1 MALLR
6 PDQGR
11 EEPMK
16 GDDLEHEQVVIDRAY
31 LSLAAMRARATGL
44 LADLRAAGKPDP
56 DLEFSLSRR
65 IAQLSDVKR
74 PLCFGRIDQEDGATW
89 YLGRRHVEDDKSD
102 PLVIEWRVPVA
113 MPFYRARP
121 GEPLGL
127 VRRRQLMVEDRRLVS
142 YADDRFGEGADISGE
157 HRIRGGDALLAELE
171 RARTGE
177 MADIVATIQAEQDE
191 VIRAPLEGV
200 LAVQGGPG
208 TGKTAIGLHRAAYL
222 LYNHPE
228 LARAGVLVVGPS
240 RTFLRYIA
248 QVLPSLGEEAV
259 IQVAVADL
267 VPSAR
272 ATVTDPDEVQRLKGD
287 ERMAALLAK
296 ALVDRRRPLEDD
308 LSVHV
313 GLRRV
318 VVPAGAVNRL
328 VESLVARRSAY
339 QAGRAALRAN
349 LVGLVERSALA
360 ASGPVSLERA
370 RVARELGA
378 QDSFAAALDR
388 AWPSV
393 SAATFVAELLA
404 SPSRLASAAAGLLD
418 PAEQSQLV
426 RRGRGTDTP
435 GSDRPARKRPAF
447 ALADLPL
454 IDEAQALLHGRG
466 RTYGHV
472 VVDEAQDLS
481 PMQLRML
488 ARRCPGGSLTVLG
501 DLAQSTGVWSH
512 TSWEDVVGY
521 LPRPDGW
528 RREELT
534 LGYRAPGQVLDF
546 ASRLLPEAAPGIRPT
561 ASVRAGRRSPRV
573 IRVEAGELF
582 AAACRESAELAA
594 EGYHVGCIVADDQL
608 RNAARVLA
616 ALGIEHGIAERDGLH
631 KPVTLLA
638 ATGAKGLEF
647 DAVVVVE
654 PAAIAGSTPRG
665 LRLLYVALTRPI
677 QHLSVVHTEP
687 LPAALA
693 GAA

>member
-1 MALLR
+1 MT
-6 PDQGR
+6 
-11 EEPMK
+11 
-16 GDDLEHEQVVIDRAY
+16 GDDLQHEQAVIDRAY
-31 LSLAAMRARATGL
+31 SGLAAMRARTTGL
-44 LADLRAAGKPDP
+44 LAELRAAGKPDP

-65 IAQLSDVKR
+65 ISQLSDVNR
-74 PLCFGRIDQEDGATW
+74 PLCFGRIDREDGTTW

-127 VRRRQLMVEDRRLVS
+127 VRRRQLMVEQRRLVS
-142 YADDRFGEGADISGE
+142 YADDRFGEGADAAGE

-222 LYNHPE
+222 LYNHPD

-259 IQVAVADL
+259 VQVAVADL
-267 VPSAR
+267 VPGVR
-272 ATVTDPDEVQRLKGD
+272 CTVADPDEVQRLKGD
-287 ERMAALLAK
+287 ERMALLVAK
-296 ALVDRRRPLEDD
+296 ALADRRQPLEDD

-318 VVPAGAVNRL
+318 VVPAEAVNRL
-328 VESLVARRSAY
+328 VESLAARGAPY
-339 QAGRAALRAN
+339 QSGRAALRAN
-349 LVGLVERSALA
+349 LVGLVERSALQA
-360 ASGPVSLERA
+360 IGPVSLERA
-370 RVARELGA
+370 RVARELA
-378 QDSFAAALDR
+378 TQESFAATLDR

-393 SAATFVAELLA
+393 SAATLVAELLA
-404 SPSRLASAAAGLLD
+404 SPSRLAAAAAGLLD
-418 PAEQSQLV
+418 PGEQSRLL
-426 RRGRGTDTP
+426 RRAP
-435 GSDRPARKRPAF
+435 GAGAPAPGRPAGERPGGKRPGGRRPGF
-447 ALADLPL
+447 ATADLPL

-488 ARRCPGGSLTVLG
+488 ARRCPVGSLTVLG
-501 DLAQSTGVWSH
+501 DLAQSTGVWAH
-512 TSWEDVVGY
+512 TSWEEVVGY

-528 RREELT
+528 RSEELT

-546 ASRLLPEAAPGIRPT
+546 ASRLLPESAPGVRPT
-561 ASVRAGRRSPRV
+561 DSVRAGRRSPRV
-573 IRVEAGELF
+573 MRVGAGELF
-582 AAACRESAELAA
+582 ATACRESAELAA
-594 EGYHVGCIVADDQL
+594 EGYHVGCIVADDEL
-608 RNAARVLA
+608 RAAGRAFA
-616 ALGIEHGIAERDGLH
+616 ALGVEHGIAERDGLG
-631 KPVTLLA
+631 KPVTLLG

-654 PAAIAGSTPRG
+654 PAAIAAGTARG

-677 QHLSVVHTEP
+677 QHLSVVHAEP
-687 LPAALA
+687 LPALLA
-693 GAA
+693 AAA